1 MFLFPC
7 TDMDEIRR
15 VSKSI
20 LTDVAERLIMKK
32 SIFET
37 SKSTA
42 VKQVWIYNLH
52 DKCVFFVPGST
63 VVDAST
69 PR

>member
-1 MFLFPC
+1 
-7 TDMDEIRR
+7 MDEIRR
-15 VSKSI
+15 VLKRI
-20 LTDVAERLIMKK
+20 LTAVAERLMMKK
-32 SIFET
+32 NIFET

-52 DKCVFFVPGST
+52 DKCVFFVPGSFL
-63 VVDAST
+63 VDAST